1 MIIKILWTWCAKCKL
16 LQKVVQDA
24 VAKLELDCEV
34 IKVDDMDDIMRYDVM
49 SLPGLVIDEKVIFT
63 GKIPGEKEMMD
74 ILTHQRL
81 SKDFVKWCCG
91 GDEDC
96 CGWWGCGSSCSCN

>member
-1 MIIKILWTWCAKCKL
+1 
-16 LQKVVQDA
+16 
-24 VAKLELDCEV
+24 
-34 IKVDDMDDIMRYDVM
+34 MDDIMRYDVM

-81 SKDFVKWCCG
+81 SKDFVK
-91 GDEDC
+91 
-96 CGWWGCGSSCSCN
+96 